1 MVAGVGWWWWGGGYF
16 LSIVACCMCQQMVE
30 NNRYV
35 YYFENA
41 MFTST
46 YIQTSFC
53 VNKADIERMHKELSN
68 AVLLR

>member
-1 MVAGVGWWWWGGGYF
+1 
-16 LSIVACCMCQQMVE
+16 MVE

-41 MFTST
+41 LFKST
-46 YIQTSFC
+46 YVQTSFC
-53 VNKADIERMHKELSN
+53 VNKANIEKMHKELSN